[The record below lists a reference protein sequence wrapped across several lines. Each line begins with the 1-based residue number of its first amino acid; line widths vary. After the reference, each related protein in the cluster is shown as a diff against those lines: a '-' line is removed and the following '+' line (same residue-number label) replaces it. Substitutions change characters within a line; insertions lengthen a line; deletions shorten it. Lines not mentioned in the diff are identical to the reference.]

1 MLKMDSWKRSHTMR
15 ILLAVDSI
23 ITLKMLI
30 DKMATRLW
38 PQDTRARVLS
48 VVEDDEVPQGVWRAA
63 GYQAGAVR
71 QEMRRRGEQISALAV
86 ESLRQIGIPAEVA
99 IMRGD
104 PSGLIPYEARKWSA
118 DLILIRAHN
127 RMDLRRW
134 MLGSVAKS
142 VIRSAPC
149 SVEVVRDSTQACHG
163 VAHDRMRIL
172 LATDGTESSAAAA
185 KMLAAGAWPERAEV
199 KVISAV
205 NPLVYS
211 LEEDG
216 LFGGG
221 ATERAHRAIGVAM
234 QVLKDAGLRA
244 SGEVIAGRSAGRIIE
259 EAKKWRA
266 DLIVVGSNDRRGF
279 RRWLSGSV
287 SETVA
292 NRAHCSVKIV
302 RGRGVAPQGKSLATV
317 RSPSFKRAGTV
328 NGDRESIG
336 LRLSV

>member
-1 MLKMDSWKRSHTMR
+1 MR
-15 ILLAVDSI
+15 ILLAADSI
-23 ITLKMLI
+23 PTLEMLV
-30 DKMATRLW
+30 DTMATRLW
-38 PQDTRARVLS
+38 PQGTQARVLS
-48 VVEDDEVPQGVWRAA
+48 VVEDDEVPQEVWRAA

-104 PSGLIPYEARKWSA
+104 PSWLIPYEARKWSA

-142 VIRSAPC
+142 VIRSAHC
-149 SVEVVRDSTQACHG
+149 SVEVVRDSTQDCPG

-185 KMLAAGAWPERAEV
+185 KMLAAGAWPERSEV
-199 KVISAV
+199 KVVSAV

-211 LEEDG
+211 LEEVG

-292 NRAHCSVKIV
+292 TRAHCSVKIV
-302 RGRGVAPQGKSLATV
+302 RGRGVATQGKSLATV

-328 NGDRESIG
+328 DDDRESAG
-336 LRLSV
+336 LRLSA